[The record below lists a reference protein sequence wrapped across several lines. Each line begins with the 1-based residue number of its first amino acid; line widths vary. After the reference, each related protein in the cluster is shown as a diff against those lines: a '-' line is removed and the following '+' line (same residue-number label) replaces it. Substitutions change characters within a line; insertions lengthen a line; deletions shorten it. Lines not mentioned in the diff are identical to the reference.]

1 MLTKPSP
8 EPALTPELT
17 GRAAQRARS
26 RRRILNAASDVLTE
40 GDDSRFTVR
49 EIASRADVSP
59 GLVMQHFGT
68 MADLVL
74 EVFSEANADQDAAL
88 ALAAADGATVRERV
102 ISAFRRLIERDLS
115 RPLLSG
121 RMMAFAWTWGHE
133 QEERFQLSVHAL
145 TQRLMLTL
153 GDSPNPPPA
162 DTREAAATAL
172 IAIYNVNLR
181 RAVTAQY
188 DAHEA
193 LERMLPSFDIVLA
206 GLGGADAQGSP
217 GDPPTS

>member
-1 MLTKPSP
+1 VLF
-8 EPALTPELT
+8 
-17 GRAAQRARS
+17 RS
-26 RRRILNAASDVLTE
+26 
-40 GDDSRFTVR
+40 TVR

-74 EVFSEANADQDAAL
+74 DVFSEANADLDTAL
-88 ALAAADGATVRERV
+88 ALAASNGDTVRERV
-102 ISAFRRLIERDLS
+102 IFAFRRLIERDLS

-133 QEERFQLSVHAL
+133 QEERFQPSVHAL
-145 TQRLMLTL
+145 TERLVLTL
-153 GDSPNPPPA
+153 GDGPNGPPIDA
-162 DTREAAATAL
+162 REAAATAL

-188 DAHEA
+188 DADEA
-193 LERMLPSFDIVLA
+193 LERMLPSFDLVLA
-206 GLGGADAQGSP
+206 GLHAGAGSASSGAS
-217 GDPPTS
+217 GDTPAT